1 MTLTGVVV
9 QAESGIPIRDA
20 NIQVE
25 GSEIGAATNLSGEF
39 EITLQSKGYYKINVS
54 AIGFE
59 AISETVEISGTGN
72 RGLSFE
78 LTSTVVQLDPVM
90 VLRERSS
97 LVGLGHNFLR
107 IPGSVSVVTRRDL
120 EKYHDTDINQ
130 IVARIPGVYVQ
141 EEEGYGL
148 RPNIGMRGTGVERS
162 SKINLMEDG
171 LSLIH
176 I

>member
-1 MTLTGVVV
+1 MDYKGLEKMIKGIFPFVFLCSSLVFAEVTLTGVVV

-90 VLRERSS
+90 VLRE
-97 LVGLGHNFLR
+97 
-107 IPGSVSVVTRRDL
+107 
-120 EKYHDTDINQ
+120 
-130 IVARIPGVYVQ
+130 
-141 EEEGYGL
+141 
-148 RPNIGMRGTGVERS
+148 
-162 SKINLMEDG
+162 
-171 LSLIH
+171 
-176 I
+176 